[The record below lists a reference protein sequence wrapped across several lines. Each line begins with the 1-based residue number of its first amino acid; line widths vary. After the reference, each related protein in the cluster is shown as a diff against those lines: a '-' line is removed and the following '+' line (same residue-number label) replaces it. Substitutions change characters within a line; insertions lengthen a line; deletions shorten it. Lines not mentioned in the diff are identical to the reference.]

1 MCLGLF
7 SELKLEGHK
16 EGGKEAIVVVGG
28 GNFQSAGWQ
37 CPHGGGQI
45 VRHLSAQGSIPGMR
59 ETTLKGIFSPV
70 SSSSSVCTHAIGC
83 QRPYCVV
90 LPICS
95 HTVGTS
101 FGPVGFAFGL
111 TRLSLL
117 ISSGKTCLLLTS
129 TYLPIELK

>member
-1 MCLGLF
+1 MCLGLS

-45 VRHLSAQGSIPGMR
+45 VRHLSARGSIPGMR
-59 ETTLKGIFSPV
+59 ETTLKGILVLFLL
-70 SSSSSVCTHAIGC
+70 SVCTHAIGC

-117 ISSGKTCLLLTS
+117 ISTGTARLLLTS